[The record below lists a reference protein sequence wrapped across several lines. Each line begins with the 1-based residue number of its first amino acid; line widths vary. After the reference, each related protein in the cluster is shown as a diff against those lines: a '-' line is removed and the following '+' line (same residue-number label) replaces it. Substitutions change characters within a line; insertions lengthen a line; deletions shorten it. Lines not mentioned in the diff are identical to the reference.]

1 MKASSYYRR
10 LIGIFANY
18 KRKRIVLPYPPL
30 RLWIE
35 PTSHCTLSCVM
46 CPNKELAK
54 DDKGFMEVGLFKK
67 VIDEAAAFAHDV
79 HLYHRGEALLHPQ
92 FFEMARYA
100 HQAGLKAKLHTNAT
114 LLDEEK
120 SRRLIDSGL
129 DDLSFSFDGYD
140 KESYES
146 VRVNGTFE
154 KTVGNILR
162 FLEIKK
168 ELGSKTPVTIL
179 ELIDFPEL
187 YARIGPAVKKAFRDR
202 FKGLPLDR
210 LIVKEMH
217 NWAGEMGDL
226 RTARNFSPCTFLWQA
241 LIVLWDGTVLP
252 CTQDFFGY
260 YKLGNARD
268 AKLAEI
274 WNNGEAVRL
283 REKMAGRNIQDFET
297 CSKCDR
303 VWRKQFLGVPREY
316 LWKFLLN
323 KMS

>member
-1 MKASSYYRR
+1 VTSARYYRR
-10 LIGIFANY
+10 LIDIFISY
-18 KRKRIVLPYPPL
+18 KKKRTLLPYPPL
-30 RLWIE
+30 RLWVE
-35 PTSHCTLSCVM
+35 PTSHCTLRCVM
-46 CPNKELAK
+46 CPNKELAEE
-54 DDKGFMEVGLFKK
+54 DKGFMDLGLFQK
-67 VIDEAAAFAHDV
+67 VIDEAAGFAHDV

-100 HQAGLKAKLHTNAT
+100 HQAGLKTELHTNAT
-114 LLDEEK
+114 VLDEEK
-120 SRRLIDSGL
+120 ARALIASGL
-129 DDLSFSFDGYD
+129 DDISFSFDGYD

-146 VRVNGTFE
+146 IRINGSFE

-168 ELGSKTPVTIL
+168 ELKSKTPVAIL
-179 ELIDFPEL
+179 ELIDFPDL
-187 YARIGPAVKKAFRDR
+187 YSRIDPAAKKAFLDR

-217 NWAGEMGDL
+217 NWAGEVGGL
-226 RTARNFSPCTFLWQA
+226 KTSRHFSPCTFLWQA

-260 YKLGNARD
+260 YKLGNVRD
-268 AKLAEI
+268 AALVQI
-274 WNNGEAVRL
+274 WNNERAVRL
-283 REKMAGRNIQDFET
+283 REKMVGRDIRDLET

-303 VWRKQFLGVPREY
+303 VRRKQFFGVPREY
-316 LWKFLLN
+316 LWKFLFN